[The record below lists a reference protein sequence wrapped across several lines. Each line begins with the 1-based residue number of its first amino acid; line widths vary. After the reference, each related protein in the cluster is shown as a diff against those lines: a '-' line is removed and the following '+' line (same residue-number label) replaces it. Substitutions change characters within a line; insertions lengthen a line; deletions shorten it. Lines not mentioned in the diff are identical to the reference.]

1 MSKYGYDMIANAL
14 NTQNYI
20 VTPKEV
26 DELINIMSE
35 IIANGI
41 NLSLK

>member
-1 MSKYGYDMIANAL
+1 MIANAL

>member
-1 MSKYGYDMIANAL
+1 MIANVL
-14 NTQNYI
+14 DTQNYI

-26 DELINIMSE
+26 DELISKMSE

-41 NLSLK
+41 NLALN